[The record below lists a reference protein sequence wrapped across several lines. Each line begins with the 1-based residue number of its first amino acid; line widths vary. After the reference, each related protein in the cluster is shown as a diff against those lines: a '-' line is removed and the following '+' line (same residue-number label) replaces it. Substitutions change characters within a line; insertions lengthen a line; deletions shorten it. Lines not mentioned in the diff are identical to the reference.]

1 MGIRFQDMV
10 GLNDDNIVGIFI
22 LTLCISLCLFG
33 VSFLYC
39 VDPDFDMNLHTSNIK
54 SNFKTIVNDVI
65 YRCNYLL
72 YCYCVKPFGIHI
84 QLVLNSLQ
92 IFVCA
97 HAFGYTVCYLH
108 NHHD

>member
-10 GLNDDNIVGIFI
+10 GLNGDNIAGIFI

-33 VSFLYC
+33 LSFFYC
-39 VDPDFDMNLHTSNIK
+39 VDPDLDMNLHTSNIK
-54 SNFKTIVNDVI
+54 FNFRTIVNDVI
-65 YRCNYLL
+65 YRRNYLL
-72 YCYCVKPFGIHI
+72 YCYCVKPFGIHR

-92 IFVCA
+92 MFASA
-97 HAFGYTVCYLH
+97 HALGSAVCYLC